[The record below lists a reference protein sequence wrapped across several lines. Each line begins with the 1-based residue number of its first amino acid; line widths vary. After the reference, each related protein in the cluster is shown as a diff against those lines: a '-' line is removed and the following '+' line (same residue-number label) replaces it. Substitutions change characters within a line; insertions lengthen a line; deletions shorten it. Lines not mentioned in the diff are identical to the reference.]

1 MNMSHLTNQL
11 FYFLN
16 NYTIQF
22 KIILTNLKIY
32 FPLISLGINL
42 SSLIYYKQHL
52 SKIYKFTHRQL

>member
-32 FPLISLGINL
+32 FSLVSLDINL

-52 SKIYKFTHRQL
+52 SKIYLKD